1 MLTRREEAQTMSIDL
16 SGLDATAQADLVRKG
31 DVSAVELVEAAVSR
45 IEKVNPELN
54 AVITP
59 LFDKARAQAGGKLEP
74 GPFRGVPFLL
84 KDLGATSAGDPLHS
98 GMQLMKK
105 LGFVA
110 PDDTYLTRKF
120 REAGFILLGK
130 TNTPEIGLAA
140 TTEPLAY
147 GPTRNPWN
155 RAHSAG
161 GSSGGSAAAVAARL
175 VPAAHANDGGGSIRI
190 PASECGIVGLKPS
203 RGRVSLGPL
212 FGEAWHGLAIEGAV
226 TISVRDAAAIL
237 DAICGPMPGDP
248 YFAPP
253 PHRPFL
259 EEVGRDPGR
268 LRIGLMTE
276 RPAKGTA
283 VHAECVRAVERTGRL
298 LQSLGHRV
306 EVSHP
311 EAFDDPDMTSHLERV
326 IVTHAAQTLDFIG
339 RALGQPLKAEDVEPY
354 TWRLAAEG
362 TKVSGIDYVTSAD
375 WVHGWSRRMA
385 AWWAEGFDL
394 LLTPTIAEPP
404 PRLGD
409 LGGPGGDPSARW
421 HRNLEVIPFT
431 PAFNVTGQPAISLPL
446 YWTPDGLPVGVHFVG
461 AYARE
466 DLLIRLAAQLEQAE
480 PWADR
485 RPPICA

>member
-1 MLTRREEAQTMSIDL
+1 MPIDV
-16 SGLDATAQADLVRKG
+16 SRLDATAQAELVRKG

-45 IEKVNPELN
+45 VEKINPELN

-59 LFDKARAQAGGKLEP
+59 LFEKARAQAASKLEP

-84 KDLGATSAGDPLHS
+84 KDLVAASAGDPLHS
-98 GMQLMKK
+98 GMQLMKN

-110 PDDTYLTRKF
+110 PEETYLARKF

-130 TNTPEIGLAA
+130 TNTPELGLAA

-155 RAHSAG
+155 PAHSAG
-161 GSSGGSAAAVAARL
+161 GSSGGSASAVAARL

-190 PASECGIVGLKPS
+190 PASECGVVGLKPS

-226 TISVRDAAAIL
+226 TLSVRDSAAIL
-237 DAICGPMPGDP
+237 DAISGPMPGDP

-259 EEVGRDPGR
+259 EEAGRDPGR

-276 RPAKGTA
+276 RPGKSAPL
-283 VHAECVRAVERTGRL
+283 HPQCVRAVESTGRL

-306 EVSHP
+306 EISHP
-311 EAFDDPDMTSHLERV
+311 EAFDDPEMTHHFGCV
-326 IVTHAAQTLDFIG
+326 IHAHAMQTIDFIG
-339 RALGQPLKAEDVEPY
+339 RALGRPLKPEDVEPY
-354 TWRLAAEG
+354 TWRFVTEG
-362 TKVSGIDYVTSAD
+362 AKVSVIDYVTSSD
-375 WVHGWSRRMA
+375 WLHGWTRRMA
-385 AWWAEGFDL
+385 AWWATGFDL
-394 LLTPTIAEPP
+394 LVTPTIAEPP

-409 LGGPGGDPSARW
+409 LGGPGGDPARRW
-421 HRNLEVIPFT
+421 QRNLEVIPFT
-431 PAFNVTGQPAISLPL
+431 PACNATGQPAISLPL
-446 YWTPDGLPVGVHFVG
+446 HWTPDGLPVGVHFVA

-466 DLLIRLAAQLEQAE
+466 DLLLRIAAQLEQAE

>member
-1 MLTRREEAQTMSIDL
+1 MPIDV
-16 SGLDATAQADLVRKG
+16 SRLDATAQAELVRKG

-59 LFDKARAQAGGKLEP
+59 LFEKARAQAASKLEP

-84 KDLGATSAGDPLHS
+84 KDLVAASAGDPLHS
-98 GMQLMKK
+98 GMQLMKN

-110 PDDTYLTRKF
+110 PEETYLARKF
-120 REAGFILLGK
+120 REAGFIVLGK
-130 TNTPEIGLAA
+130 TNTPELGLAA

-155 RAHSAG
+155 PRHSAG
-161 GSSGGSAAAVAARL
+161 GSSGGSASAVAARL

-190 PASECGIVGLKPS
+190 PASECGVVGLKPS

-226 TISVRDAAAIL
+226 TLSVRDSAAIL
-237 DAICGPMPGDP
+237 DAISGPMPGDP

-259 EEVGRDPGR
+259 EEASRDPGR

-276 RPAKGTA
+276 RPGKSAPL
-283 VHAECVRAVERTGRL
+283 HPQCVGAVESTGRV

-306 EVSHP
+306 EVAHP
-311 EAFDDPDMTSHLERV
+311 EAFDDPEMTDHFACV
-326 IVTHAAQTLDFIG
+326 IHAHAMQTIDFIG
-339 RALGQPLKAEDVEPY
+339 RALGRPLKPEDVEPY
-354 TWRLAAEG
+354 TWRFVTEG
-362 TKVSGIDYVTSAD
+362 AKVSVIDYVTSAD
-375 WVHGWSRRMA
+375 WLHGWSRRMA
-385 AWWAEGFDL
+385 AWWATGFDL
-394 LLTPTIAEPP
+394 LVTPTIAEPP
-404 PRLGD
+404 PPLGD
-409 LGGPGGDPSARW
+409 LGGPGGDPAKRW
-421 HRNLEVIPFT
+421 QRNLEVIPFT
-431 PAFNVTGQPAISLPL
+431 PACNATGQPAISLPL
-446 YWTPDGLPVGVHFVG
+446 HWTPDGLPVGVHFIA

-466 DLLIRLAAQLEQAE
+466 DLLLRIAAQLEQAE

>member
-1 MLTRREEAQTMSIDL
+1 MSIDL

-161 GSSGGSAAAVAARL
+161 GSSGGSAAAVSGDW
-175 VPAAHANDGGGSIRI
+175 VSGDTS
-190 PASECGIVGLKPS
+190 SFY
-203 RGRVSLGPL
+203 SLGRR
-212 FGEAWHGLAIEGAV
+212 
-226 TISVRDAAAIL
+226 VRDQLTHPRHALQRDHVRAHPRRTAGL
-237 DAICGPMPGDP
+237 LRRVRQEVVSDRARTRENLRARASFCVDAHWIHC
-248 YFAPP
+248 YSRF
-253 PHRPFL
+253 
-259 EEVGRDPGR
+259 
-268 LRIGLMTE
+268 E
-276 RPAKGTA
+276 RPIVVSK
-283 VHAECVRAVERTGRL
+283 ER
-298 LQSLGHRV
+298 
-306 EVSHP
+306 
-311 EAFDDPDMTSHLERV
+311 DD
-326 IVTHAAQTLDFIG
+326 G
-339 RALGQPLKAEDVEPY
+339 
-354 TWRLAAEG
+354 
-362 TKVSGIDYVTSAD
+362 
-375 WVHGWSRRMA
+375 
-385 AWWAEGFDL
+385 
-394 LLTPTIAEPP
+394 
-404 PRLGD
+404 
-409 LGGPGGDPSARW
+409 
-421 HRNLEVIPFT
+421 
-431 PAFNVTGQPAISLPL
+431 
-446 YWTPDGLPVGVHFVG
+446 
-461 AYARE
+461 
-466 DLLIRLAAQLEQAE
+466 
-480 PWADR
+480 
-485 RPPICA
+485 

>member
-1 MLTRREEAQTMSIDL
+1 MPIDV
-16 SGLDATAQADLVRKG
+16 SRLDATAQAELVRKG
-31 DVSAVELVEAAVSR
+31 DVSAVELVEAAISR
-45 IEKVNPELN
+45 IEKVNPDLN

-59 LFDKARAQAGGKLEP
+59 LFEKARAQAASKLEP

-84 KDLGATSAGDPLHS
+84 KDLVAASAGDPLHS
-98 GMQLMKK
+98 GMQLMKN

-110 PDDTYLTRKF
+110 PEETYLARKF
-120 REAGFILLGK
+120 REAGFIVLGK
-130 TNTPEIGLAA
+130 ANTPELGLAA

-155 RAHSAG
+155 PRHSAG
-161 GSSGGSAAAVAARL
+161 GSSGGSASAVAARL

-190 PASECGIVGLKPS
+190 PASECGVVGLKPS

-226 TISVRDAAAIL
+226 TISVRDSAAIL
-237 DAICGPMPGDP
+237 DAISGPMPGDP

-259 EEVGRDPGR
+259 EEAGRDPGR

-276 RPAKGTA
+276 RPGKSAPL
-283 VHAECVRAVERTGRL
+283 HPQCVRAVESTGRL

-311 EAFDDPDMTSHLERV
+311 EAFDDLEMTDHFACV
-326 IVTHAAQTLDFIG
+326 IQAHAMQTIDFIG
-339 RALGQPLKAEDVEPY
+339 RALGRPLKPEDVEPY
-354 TWRLAAEG
+354 TWRFVTEG
-362 TKVSGIDYVTSAD
+362 AKISVIDYVTSAD
-375 WVHGWSRRMA
+375 WLHGWSRRMA
-385 AWWAEGFDL
+385 AWWATGFDL
-394 LLTPTIAEPP
+394 LVTPTIAEPP
-404 PRLGD
+404 PGLGD
-409 LGGPGGDPSARW
+409 LGGPGGDPAKRW
-421 HRNLEVIPFT
+421 QRNLDVIPFT
-431 PAFNVTGQPAISLPL
+431 PACNATGQPAISLPL
-446 YWTPDGLPVGVHFVG
+446 HWTPDGLPVGVHFVA

-466 DLLIRLAAQLEQAE
+466 DLLLRIAAQLEQAE

>member
-1 MLTRREEAQTMSIDL
+1 MSTDFSL
-16 SGLDATAQADLVRKG
+16 LDATAQAELVRKG
-31 DVSAVELVEAAVSR
+31 DVSSLELVDAAISR
-45 IEKVNPELN
+45 IEKLNPKLN

-59 LFDKARAQAGGKLEP
+59 LFDKARKQAGAKLEP

-84 KDLGATSAGDPLHS
+84 KDLVAASAGDPLHS

-110 PDDTYLTRKF
+110 PEDTYLARKF
-120 REAGFILLGK
+120 RDAGFITIGK
-130 TNTPEIGLAA
+130 TNTPELGLAA

-155 RAHSAG
+155 PQHSAG
-161 GSSGGSAAAVAARL
+161 GSSGGSAAAVAARI

-190 PASECGIVGLKPS
+190 PASECAVVGLKPS
-203 RGRVSLGPL
+203 RGRVSLGPA

-226 TISVRDAAAIL
+226 TVSVRDAAGIL
-237 DAICGPMPGDP
+237 DAISGPMPGDP

-253 PHRPFL
+253 PPRPFG

-276 RPAKGTA
+276 RPGKTAKL
-283 VHAECVRAVERTGRL
+283 HEECVRAVERTGRL
-298 LQSLGHRV
+298 LESLGHRV
-306 EVSHP
+306 EMAHP
-311 EAFDDPDMTSHLERV
+311 AAFDEPDFSETFARV
-326 IVTHAAQTLDFIG
+326 IYAHTAQTLDFIG
-339 RALGQPLKAEDVEPY
+339 TILGHPISADEVEPY
-354 TWRLAAEG
+354 TWALACEG
-362 TKVSGIDYVTSAD
+362 RKVSVIDYIGACD
-375 WVHGWSRRMA
+375 WLQGWTRRMA
-385 AWWAEGFDL
+385 FWWAEGHDL

-409 LGGPGGDPSARW
+409 LGGPGGDPITKWR
-421 HRNLEVIPFT
+421 RNLEVIPFT
-431 PAFNVTGQPAISLPL
+431 PACNATGQPAISLPL
-446 YWTPDGLPVGVHFVG
+446 HWTSDGLPVGAHFIA

-485 RPPICA
+485 RPPIS

>member
-1 MLTRREEAQTMSIDL
+1 MSIDL
-16 SGLDATAQADLVRKG
+16 SRLDATAQAELVRKG
-31 DVSAVELVEAAVSR
+31 DVSAVELVEAAISR
-45 IEKVNPELN
+45 IEKVNPALN

-59 LFDKARAQAGGKLEP
+59 LFDKARAQAASKLEP

-84 KDLGATSAGDPLHS
+84 KDLVAASAGDPLHS
-98 GMQLMKK
+98 GMQLMKD

-110 PDDTYLTRKF
+110 PDETYLVRKF
-120 REAGFILLGK
+120 REAGFIVLGK
-130 TNTPEIGLAA
+130 TNTPELGLAA

-147 GPTRNPWN
+147 GPTLNPWN
-155 RAHSAG
+155 PKHSAG
-161 GSSGGSAAAVAARL
+161 GSSGGSASAVAARM

-237 DAICGPMPGDP
+237 DAISGPMPGDP
-248 YFAPP
+248 YSAPP

-259 EEVGRDPGR
+259 EEVERDPGR

-276 RPAKGTA
+276 RPGKGA
-283 VHAECVRAVERTGRL
+283 PLDPECVRAVERTGRL

-311 EAFDDPDMTSHLERV
+311 EAFDDAEVSAHFKSIIDA
-326 IVTHAAQTLDFIG
+326 HALQTIDFIG
-339 RALGQPLKAEDVEPY
+339 RALGRALKAEDVEPY
-354 TWRLAAEG
+354 TWRFAADG
-362 TKVSGIDYVTSAD
+362 AKVSVVEYITSAD
-375 WVHGWSRRMA
+375 WLHGWSRRMA

-394 LLTPTIAEPP
+394 LVTPTIAEPP

-409 LGGPGGDPSARW
+409 LGGPGGDPAARW
-421 HRNLEVIPFT
+421 QRNLEVISFT
-431 PAFNVTGQPAISLPL
+431 PACNVTGQPAISLPL
-446 YWTPDGLPVGVHFVG
+446 HWTPDGLPVGVHFVAG
-461 AYARE
+461 YARE
-466 DLLIRLAAQLEQAE
+466 DTLLRIAAQLEQAE
-480 PWADR
+480 PWAER
-485 RPPICA
+485 RPPVCA